1 MIWIYFLVAPVALI
15 VLIAFIF
22 DKKYNV
28 KEVQKVDERRMD
40 RIWAIADK
48 SNLS

>member
-1 MIWIYFLVAPVALI
+1 MIWIYFLVSPIALI
-15 VLIAFIF
+15 ILIAIIF

-28 KEVQKVDERRMD
+28 KEVRKVDERRMD
-40 RIWAIADK
+40 RIWAIAEK

>member
-1 MIWIYFLVAPVALI
+1 MIWIYFLVAPVSLI
-15 VLIAFIF
+15 VLIAIIF

-28 KEVQKVDERRMD
+28 KEIQKVDERKED
-40 RIWAIADK
+40 RIWAIAEK